1 MGKKSATKVEAA
13 PAAIKATK
21 PLKKGNNFMESEDE
35 KPAPKAKEG
44 TKKAEKD
51 SSSDDSGSEES
62 ESEDAKETPKKKSSD
77 VEMVDA
83 EKQQE
88 SEDEKPAPKAK
99 EGTKKA
105 EKDSSSDDSGS
116 EESESEDAKETPKKK
131 SSDVE
136 MVDAEK
142 QQPKTPSTPAT
153 GGTKTLF
160 VGNLPFQVERSDVEE
175 FFKEAGQV
183 VDVRFATNRD
193 DGSFKGF
200 GHVEFAS
207 AGEAQKALEFH
218 GRPLLGRELRLDVA
232 QERGERPAYTP
243 QSGTGNNSRSGGGG
257 GQEVFVKGFDSSLAP
272 NDIKSALTE
281 HFASCGEITRVSVPV
296 DRETGGSRGIAYVE
310 FKEGTEKA
318 FELNGSDM
326 GGWNLV
332 VDQPRPK
339 ENNSGGGFNSG
350 RSNSFSGGRDN
361 FRGRGR
367 GGRDGFRG
375 RGRGGRDNGRG
386 RPSFTSQAKK
396 TVFSDE

>member
-1 MGKKSATKVEAA
+1 MAA

-21 PLKKGNNFMESEDE
+21 PLKKDE
-35 KPAPKAKEG
+35 KPAQKAKEG

-62 ESEDAKETPKKKSSD
+62 ESEDEKETPKKKSSD

-83 EKQQE
+83 EKQQ
-88 SEDEKPAPKAK
+88 
-99 EGTKKA
+99 
-105 EKDSSSDDSGS
+105 
-116 EESESEDAKETPKKK
+116 
-131 SSDVE
+131 
-136 MVDAEK
+136 
-142 QQPKTPSTPAT
+142 
-153 GGTKTLF
+153 
-160 VGNLPFQVERSDVEE
+160 
-175 FFKEAGQV
+175 
-183 VDVRFATNRD
+183 
-193 DGSFKGF
+193 
-200 GHVEFAS
+200 
-207 AGEAQKALEFH
+207 
-218 GRPLLGRELRLDVA
+218 
-232 QERGERPAYTP
+232 RGERPAYTP